1 MATQIKNSKEEDKNE
16 TFIGGEL
23 AFAQDA
29 LFAEVIIPL
38 ALPMNYTWSIPA
50 EFAEAT
56 MPGLRVEVSLK
67 NKRYAGIIKNIC
79 QKAPANFKAKPIL
92 NILDEE
98 PLVFPGQLKFW
109 AWMAHYYMCS
119 EGEVMQAAIPA
130 NFKLS
135 GESILQFNETY
146 DGDAATLSND
156 EFLLL
161 EALEI
166 KKEIRMGEVQQILD
180 KAHVYP
186 VVKKLIEKEVC
197 FIRENLKEK
206 YKPKTELHIRLHPEF
221 QDEKKLENLLDEWT
235 KAPKQL
241 ALLLSFLHLSR
252 NSTEVQQAEL
262 LKKSNASAAQLKALV
277 DKNILVSLK
286 TNVDRVQLLPPKM
299 NIDFTL
305 SGAQEIALAE
315 INTIFAEKEVCLLQ
329 GVTSS
334 GKTEVYTKLMESHI
348 RQGKQIL
355 YMLPEIALTSQLIR
369 RLQKNFGGHIIVYH
383 SKFNPQER
391 VEIWNRVK
399 SGQAHIIVGARS
411 ALFLPFKNLAL
422 IIVDEEHDASYKQQE
437 PAPRYHARDA
447 AIYLAADCNA
457 KVLLGSATPS
467 MESLYNAEKGKYGRV
482 ILNERYGKVNMPA
495 IEIID
500 VKKIIQKEK
509 GKVIISPQLK
519 ASIATAIEEKK
530 QVIVFQNRRG
540 YSPYFICGSCGWIP
554 QCTDCAVTLTF
565 HKSKNQL
572 CCHYCGKVYPV
583 IYTCGACGSHSF
595 IKKNFGTEKIEEMLA
610 EAFPGVH
617 TARMDY
623 DSVKGKYDHDN
634 LIKLFEQKKIDI
646 LVGTQMVV
654 KGLDFENVNL
664 VGILDAD
671 SLLHFADF
679 RVNERAFQMMQQ
691 VSGRAGRKDGQG
703 KVMIQVSNTQHPV
716 IGFLLKHD
724 YEKFYAFEMEARKQ
738 FHYPP
743 FSRMIKISIKHTI
756 NEIASEAASRMA
768 IGLQK
773 NYQAYISGPAEAI
786 IPRIRNRYIWEL
798 VIKLPRNISL
808 IEQCKIEILQ
818 QAAILFSYKRYAS
831 VTIQPDVDP
840 V

>member
-1 MATQIKNSKEEDKNE
+1 MQIKNKEEEEKN
-16 TFIGGEL
+16 TTNIGSTL
-23 AFAQDA
+23 AFPKDA

-38 ALPMNYTWSIPA
+38 ALPMNYTWSIPV
-50 EFAEAT
+50 EFADAAK
-56 MPGLRVEVSLK
+56 PGLRVEVSLK
-67 NKRYAGIIKNIC
+67 NKRYAGIIKNIS
-79 QKAPANFKAKPIL
+79 KTAPANFKAKPIL

-109 AWMAHYYMCS
+109 EWMAHYYMCS

-135 GESILQFNETY
+135 GESVLQLNEMY
-146 DGDAATLSND
+146 DGDATELSND
-156 EFLLL
+156 EFMLF

-186 VVKKLIEKEVC
+186 VVKKLIDKEVC

-221 QDEKKLENLLDEWT
+221 QDEKKLEILLNDWG

-241 ALLLSFLHLSR
+241 ALLLAFLHLSR
-252 NSTEVQQAEL
+252 DSPEVQQAEL
-262 LKKSNASAAQLKALV
+262 LKKSNASAAQLKSLI
-277 DKNILVSLK
+277 DKNILVSIK
-286 TNVDRVQLLPPKM
+286 TNVDRIRLLPPQM

-305 SGAQEIALAE
+305 SPAQENALTE
-315 INTIFAEKEVCLLQ
+315 IKNNFNEKEVCLLQ

-334 GKTEVYTKLMESHI
+334 GKTEIYTKLMETHI

-411 ALFLPFKNLAL
+411 SLFLPFKNLAL
-422 IIVDEEHDASYKQQE
+422 VIVDEEHDASYKQQD

-447 AIYLAADCNA
+447 AIYLAAQCNA

-467 MESLYNAEKGKYGRV
+467 MESLYNAEKSKYGKV
-482 ILNERYGKVNMPA
+482 VLSERFGKVNMPA

-509 GKVIISPQLK
+509 GKIIISPQLK
-519 ASIATAIEEKK
+519 AAIADAMLEKK

-617 TARMDY
+617 IARMDY

-671 SLLHFADF
+671 SLLNFADF

-703 KVMIQVSNTQHPV
+703 KVMIQVSNTHHPV
-716 IGFLLKHD
+716 IGFLLQHD
-724 YEKFYAFEMEARKQ
+724 YEKFYQFEISGRKQ

-743 FSRMIKISIKHTI
+743 FSRMIKISVKHKL

-768 IGLQK
+768 VGLQK
-773 NYQAYISGPAEAI
+773 NYKAYISGPAEAI

-798 VIKLPRNISL
+798 VLKLPRDLSV
-808 IEQCKIEILQ
+808 IEQCKKEIFQ
-818 QAAILFSYKRYAS
+818 QAAILYSYKRYAS

>member
-1 MATQIKNSKEEDKNE
+1 MQFKNSKEVEKNE
-16 TFIGGEL
+16 TNIGDTL

-38 ALPMNYTWSIPA
+38 ALPINYTWSIPA
-50 EFAEAT
+50 EFADAA

-67 NKRYAGIIKNIC
+67 NKRYAGIIKNIS

-92 NILDEE
+92 NLLDEE

-135 GESILQFNETY
+135 GESILQFNEMY
-146 DGDAATLSND
+146 DGDAAALSND
-156 EFLLL
+156 EFMLF

-206 YKPKTELHIRLHPEF
+206 YKPKTELYIRLHPEF
-221 QDEKKLENLLDEWT
+221 QDEKKLENLLNEWT

-252 NSTEVQQAEL
+252 NSPEVQQAEL

-277 DKNILVSLK
+277 DKNILVSIK
-286 TNVDRVQLLPPKM
+286 TNVDRIRLQHPHV

-305 SGAQEIALAE
+305 SEAQENALSE
-315 INTIFAEKEVCLLQ
+315 INSIFAEKEVCLLQ

-334 GKTEVYTKLMESHI
+334 GKTEIYTKLMESHI
-348 RQGKQIL
+348 REGKQIL

-411 ALFLPFKNLAL
+411 SLFLPFKNLAL
-422 IIVDEEHDASYKQQE
+422 VIVDEEHDASYKQQD

-447 AIYLAADCNA
+447 AIYLAAECNA

-467 MESLYNAEKGKYGRV
+467 MESLFNAEKGKFGKV
-482 ILNERYGKVNMPA
+482 ILTERYGKVNMPA

-500 VKKIIQKEK
+500 VKRIIQKEK

-540 YSPYFICGSCGWIP
+540 YSPYFICGACGWIP

-595 IKKNFGTEKIEEMLA
+595 INKNFGTEKIEEILA

-617 TARMDY
+617 IARMDY

-743 FSRMIKISIKHTI
+743 FSRMIKISIKHAM

-768 IGLQK
+768 VGLQK

>member
-1 MATQIKNSKEEDKNE
+1 MKNKNDDRKNVLE
-16 TFIGGEL
+16 TSGILSFT
-23 AFAQDA
+23 QDA
-29 LFAEVIIPL
+29 LFAEIIIPL
-38 ALPMNYTWSIPA
+38 ALPMNYTWSIPE
-50 EFAEAT
+50 EFAKVA
-56 MPGLRVEVSLK
+56 MPGMRVEVSLK
-67 NKRYAGIIKNIC
+67 NKRYAGIIKNIST
-79 QKAPANFKAKPIL
+79 KAPVEFQPKPIL
-92 NILDEE
+92 NVLDET
-98 PLVFPGQLKFW
+98 PLVFPGQMKFW
-109 AWMAHYYMCS
+109 EWMAHYYMCG
-119 EGEVMQAAIPA
+119 EGEVMQAAVPA

-135 GESILQFNETY
+135 GESILQFNDAF
-146 DGDAATLSND
+146 DGDESDLSND
-156 EFLLL
+156 EFLLF

-166 KKEIRMGEVQQILD
+166 KKEIRMEEVQQILD
-180 KAHVYP
+180 KSHVYP
-186 VVKKLIEKEVC
+186 VVKKLIEKDIC
-197 FIRENLKEK
+197 FIHENLKEK
-206 YKPKTELHIRLHPEF
+206 YKPKTQLHIRIHPDYL
-221 QDEKKLENLLDEWT
+221 DEKKLEKLLNEWG

-252 NSTEVQQAEL
+252 NSPEVEQGEL
-262 LKKSNASAAQLKALV
+262 LKKSNANAAQLKSLI
-277 DKNILVSLK
+277 DKNVLVAIK
-286 TNVDRVQLLPPKM
+286 TNVDRIKLLPPQV
-299 NIDFTL
+299 NINFTL
-305 SGAQEIALAE
+305 SPAQENAWKE
-315 INTIFAEKEVCLLQ
+315 INNIFEDKEVCLLH

-334 GKTEVYTKLMESHI
+334 GKTEIYTKLMETFI
-348 RQGKQIL
+348 RKGKQVL

-383 SKFNPQER
+383 SKFNPHER
-391 VEIWNRVK
+391 VEIWNLVK
-399 SGQAHIIVGARS
+399 NGQAHIIIGARS
-411 ALFLPFKNLAL
+411 ALFLPFKNLSLVIA
-422 IIVDEEHDASYKQQE
+422 DEEHDASYKQQD

-447 AIYLAADCNA
+447 AIYLAATCGA

-467 MESLYNAEKGKYGRV
+467 MESLFNAANGKYGKV
-482 ILNERYGKVNMPA
+482 LLTERFGQVKMPV

-500 VKKIIQKEK
+500 LKKIIQKEK
-509 GKVIISPQLK
+509 GKIILSPQLE
-519 ASIATAIEEKK
+519 AAIGEAIQEKK

-572 CCHYCGKVYPV
+572 CCHYCGKIYPV
-583 IYTCGACGSHSF
+583 MYTCGACGSHSF

-610 EAFPGVH
+610 ESFPGVH
-617 TARMDY
+617 VARMDY

-671 SLLHFADF
+671 SLLYFADF

-716 IGFLLKHD
+716 IAFLLKHD
-724 YEKFYAFEMEARKQ
+724 YENFYAFEITARKEL
-738 FHYPP
+738 HYPP
-743 FSRMIKISIKHTI
+743 FTRIIKISIKHKLD
-756 NEIASEAASRMA
+756 EVASEAASRMA

-773 NYQAYISGPAEAI
+773 NYQPYISGPAPAI

-798 VIKLPRNISL
+798 IIKLPKDMAL
-808 IEQCKIEILQ
+808 IDQCKKEIFQ

-831 VTIQPDVDP
+831 ATIQPDVDP

>member
-1 MATQIKNSKEEDKNE
+1 MQIKKKNE
-16 TFIGGEL
+16 GRKNAVDASEFL
-23 AFAQDA
+23 SFAQDA

-38 ALPMNYTWSIPA
+38 ALPRNYTWSIPE
-50 EFAEAT
+50 EFSKLAV
-56 MPGLRVEVSLK
+56 PGMRVEVSLK
-67 NKRYAGIIKNIC
+67 NKRYAGIIKNISA
-79 QKAPANFKAKPIL
+79 KAPLGFIPKPIL
-92 NILDEE
+92 NILDKS
-98 PLVFPGQLKFW
+98 PLVFPDQLKFW
-109 AWMAHYYMCS
+109 EWMAHYYMCT

-135 GESILQFNETY
+135 GESILHFNESFE
-146 DGDAATLSND
+146 GDASDLSND
-156 EFLLL
+156 EFLLF

-166 KKEIRMGEVQQILD
+166 KKEIRLEEVQQILD
-180 KAHVYP
+180 KSHVYP
-186 VVKKLIEKEVC
+186 VVKKLIENNIC

-206 YKPKTELHIRLHPEF
+206 YKPKTELHIRLHPDYI
-221 QDEKKLENLLDEWT
+221 DEKKLEKLLNEWG

-252 NSTEVQQAEL
+252 NSPEVEQAEL
-262 LKKSNASAAQLKALV
+262 LKKSNASASQLKALF
-277 DKNILVSLK
+277 DKNVLVSIK
-286 TNVDRVQLLPPKM
+286 TNVDRIKLLPPQV

-305 SGAQEIALAE
+305 SPAQETALIE
-315 INTIFAEKEVCLLQ
+315 IKKVFEDKEVCLLQ

-334 GKTEVYTKLMESHI
+334 GKTEIYTKLMETFI
-348 RQGKQIL
+348 RKGNQVL

-411 ALFLPFKNLAL
+411 ALFLPFQHLSLVIA
-422 IIVDEEHDASYKQQE
+422 DEEHDASYKQQD

-447 AIYLAADCNA
+447 AIYLASTCGA

-467 MESLYNAEKGKYGRV
+467 MESLYNTENGKYGKV
-482 ILNERYGKVNMPA
+482 LLTERFGQVKMPL

-500 VKKIIQKEK
+500 LKKIVQKEK
-509 GKVIISPQLK
+509 GKIILSPQLK
-519 ASIATAIEEKK
+519 AAIKETLQENK
-530 QVIVFQNRRG
+530 QVIIFQNRRG
-540 YSPYFICGSCGWIP
+540 YAPYFICGACGWIP
-554 QCTDCAVTLTF
+554 KCTDCDVSLTF

-572 CCHYCGKVYPV
+572 CCHYCGKIYPV
-583 IYTCGACGSHSF
+583 LYTCGACGSHSF
-595 IKKNFGTEKIEEMLA
+595 LKKNFGTEKIEEMLA
-610 EAFPGVH
+610 ESFPGVH
-617 TARMDY
+617 IARMDY

-671 SLLHFADF
+671 SLLYFADF

-691 VSGRAGRKDGQG
+691 VSGRAGRKDGKG
-703 KVMIQVSNTQHPV
+703 KVMIQINNTEHPV
-716 IGFLLKHD
+716 IAFLLKHD
-724 YEKFYAFEMEARKQ
+724 YEKFYAFEIAARKEL
-738 FHYPP
+738 HYPP
-743 FSRMIKISIKHTI
+743 FTRIIKISIKHKL
-756 NEIASEAASRMA
+756 EKVASEAASRIA

-773 NYQAYISGPAEAI
+773 NYQTYISGPAPAI

-798 VIKLPRNISL
+798 ILKLPKDMLL
-808 IEQCKIEILQ
+808 IDQCKKEIFQ
-818 QAAILFSYKRYAS
+818 QEAILLSNKRFAS

-840 V
+840 I

>member
-1 MATQIKNSKEEDKNE
+1 MQFKYSKEVEKNE
-16 TFIGGEL
+16 TNIGDTL

-38 ALPMNYTWSIPA
+38 ALPMNYTWSIPT
-50 EFAEAT
+50 EFADAA
-56 MPGLRVEVSLK
+56 MPGLRVEVALK
-67 NKRYAGIIKNIC
+67 NKRYAGIIKNIS
-79 QKAPANFKAKPIL
+79 QKAPANFKVKPIL
-92 NILDEE
+92 NILDEQ

-135 GESILQFNETY
+135 GESILQLNETY
-146 DGDAATLSND
+146 DGDAAALSND
-156 EFLLL
+156 EFMLF

-186 VVKKLIEKEVC
+186 VVKKLIEKDVC

-221 QDEKKLENLLDEWT
+221 QDEKKLENLLNEWG

-252 NSTEVQQAEL
+252 NFPEVQQAEL

-277 DKNILVSLK
+277 DKNILISIK
-286 TNVDRVQLLPPKM
+286 TNVDRIQLLPPKM
-299 NIDFTL
+299 NIDFAL
-305 SGAQEIALAE
+305 STAQENAFTE
-315 INTIFAEKEVCLLQ
+315 INKIFKEKEVCLLQ

-334 GKTEVYTKLMESHI
+334 GKTEIYTKLMESHI

-422 IIVDEEHDASYKQQE
+422 VIVDEEHDASYKQQD

-467 MESLYNAEKGKYGRV
+467 MESLYNAEKGKYGKV
-482 ILNERYGKVNMPA
+482 ILTERFGKVNMPA

-540 YSPYFICGSCGWIP
+540 YSPYFICGACGWIP

-565 HKSKNQL
+565 HKSRNQL

-617 TARMDY
+617 IARMDY

-768 IGLQK
+768 VGLQK
-773 NYQAYISGPAEAI
+773 NYEAYISGPAEAI